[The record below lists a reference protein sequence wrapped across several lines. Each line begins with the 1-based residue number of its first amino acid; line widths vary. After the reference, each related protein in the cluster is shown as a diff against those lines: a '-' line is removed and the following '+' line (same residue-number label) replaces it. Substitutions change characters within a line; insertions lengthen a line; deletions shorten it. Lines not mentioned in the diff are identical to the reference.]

1 MCGPPVRRGVGRPWG
16 GESHLKLGT
25 LALEKHLFLNVRCE
39 RLLGTTHS
47 EKPFCVNERLGLF

>member
-1 MCGPPVRRGVGRPWG
+1 MYGVRRGVAGRG
-16 GESHLKLGT
+16 SGESHRKLVT

-39 RLLGTTHS
+39 RLLGTPHS

>member
-1 MCGPPVRRGVGRPWG
+1 LTGSSATPKTIGIV
-16 GESHLKLGT
+16 GT

-39 RLLGTTHS
+39 RLLGTPHS